1 MPPSKPTTGPGLWLG
16 LMCGTS
22 VDGIDAALVDMAP
35 ATPPRLRAA
44 QTFALDPNLRG
55 EVLALSQQET
65 VVSPDRI
72 ARLDH
77 ALGLAFAQAAI
88 DLIRIHQI
96 SVDEVMAIGSHGQT
110 LRHSPSGASPFTW
123 QIGDPSIIC
132 ERTGITTVADFRR
145 RDVAAGGQGAPL
157 MPAFHRALLSHVED
171 DVAVL
176 NLGGIANV
184 SLIPRHDRVT
194 GFDTGPANGLMDA
207 WAERHTGEAFDR
219 DGAFAATGRVNADV
233 LAKLLRDPYFELPPP
248 KSTGRDR
255 FHLGW
260 LEPQITGST
269 LRPQDVQATLLE
281 LTVVSITAALND
293 YLPKARRLYAC
304 GGGVHNRRLMQRLRE
319 CLHPMQVLTTAA
331 LGIDPDFVEA
341 AGFAW
346 LARQTLIGLPGNLPD
361 VTGACG
367 ERVLGAIYPA

>member
-1 MPPSKPTTGPGLWLG
+1 
-16 LMCGTS
+16 MCGTS